1 MKLNKILTYVLL
13 LLPAFALQSCLKD
26 QEDIFDSSASAR
38 VEKYLSDTQK
48 VLQSS
53 QYGWALENF
62 PDRNQSYGG
71 YTYTLKFQGDTVIT
85 HSEQDHNNAVVS
97 LYFLST
103 PITSSYTTLPHPTAT
118 AT

>member
-53 QYGWALENF
+53 QYGWELENF
-62 PDRNQSYGG
+62 PDPTQSYGG
-71 YTYTLKFQGDTVIT
+71 YT
-85 HSEQDHNNAVVS
+85 
-97 LYFLST
+97 
-103 PITSSYTTLPHPTAT
+103 
-118 AT
+118 